1 MAARYHRLSS
11 NELVLAEH
19 TPNPDCLKLHVGRA
33 LGVPRGVDFTAAEEA
48 VASPLAVR
56 LFALPGVRRV
66 FLGPDFV
73 SVTKGAGVPWKPL
86 GALLVEAVGD
96 WLASGEPALASEF
109 VPAVPGPD
117 DPDSARVR
125 EIVERDIRPLVL
137 RDGGDV
143 VFLAYRGGVA
153 ELLLR
158 GACADCPSAARTLA
172 DGIEARLRD
181 LVPDLVGV
189 VAR

>member
-1 MAARYHRLSS
+1 M
-11 NELVLAEH
+11 VLAEH

-33 LGVPRGVDFTAAEEA
+33 LGVPHGVDFTGADAAC
-48 VASPLAVR
+48 ASPLAVR

-73 SVTKGAGVPWKPL
+73 SVTKGADVPWKPL
-86 GALLVEAVGD
+86 GAQLVEAVGD
-96 WLASGEPALASEF
+96 WLASSEPALTGDF
-109 VPAVPGPD
+109 VPVAPGPD

-125 EIVERDIRPLVL
+125 EILERDIRPLVL
-137 RDGGDV
+137 QDGGDV

-172 DGIEARLRD
+172 DGIEARLRE
-181 LVPDLVGV
+181 LVPDLVAV